1 MKWRVDD
8 LWSVNEEACVSA
20 PRDASIS
27 VGMRLRDD
35 SDHDVLA
42 KRVSYGHF
50 GVVAFGPD
58 RRNEDR
64 VTALKSLR
72 ASLLYRPNVY
82 ERFIDDGLLWMGLW
96 PHPNIVRV
104 YGVAMMADAE
114 RSARPFIA
122 MESEGQGTLRD
133 WLNHGR
139 LSHEVALAWA
149 QCVAAGLTYLHEPD
163 PAYLRTTALAHRDL
177 KPEHVQIKTSG
188 VAALTDF
195 GLSRVL
201 AESARAEHLLPFVD
215 VNAAP
220 TETQALQTPAG
231 VMLGTP
237 AYMAPEQWTSARAV
251 GAPADVYA
259 LGVMLYELLVGRHP
273 LLDLERRHSQL
284 EWRLA
289 HERQA
294 PQPLQALD
302 TNLPEALEALALAC
316 LAKDPA
322 KRPGARAVWDQLR
335 WVARSLGAPLWDA
348 PETVTHIPYNE
359 LVYWSNWSNAHTYFE
374 RWDEALERNDRAR
387 ALNPQATPTL
397 RTRGDIFVGL
407 QRYDEAEAFY
417 QAALLHATTDDERGS
432 VWGQLGAMHNEA
444 GYDALAEG
452 NHAAAIARCEQAD
465 AAFAKQ
471 VKLAPHDADANFNRA
486 VNQRLWAV
494 AEEERGQIAAAVE
507 QLNLAEFYASDA
519 ARLGDTAAWE
529 YEQTITEHLQQLK
542 ESDMLVKTDP

>member
-1 MKWRVDD
+1 
-8 LWSVNEEACVSA
+8 
-20 PRDASIS
+20 
-27 VGMRLRDD
+27 MRLRDV

-42 KRVSYGHF
+42 KRVSHGHF

-64 VTALKSLR
+64 ATALKSLR

-82 ERFIDDGLLWMGLW
+82 ERFIDDGLQWMGLW

-104 YGVAMMADAE
+104 YGVAVMADAE

-122 MESEGQGTLRD
+122 MDAEGQGTLRD

-139 LSHEVALAWA
+139 LSREVALAWA
-149 QCVAAGLTYLHEPD
+149 QCVAAGLAYLHEPD
-163 PAYLRTTALAHRDL
+163 QTYLRMAPLAHRDL
-177 KPEHVQIKTSG
+177 KPEHVHIQTSG

-220 TETQALQTPAG
+220 TETQALQTPSG

-237 AYMAPEQWTSARAV
+237 AYMAPEQWMSAHDV
-251 GAPADVYA
+251 GTPADVYA
-259 LGVMLYELLVGRHP
+259 LGVMLYELLVRRHP
-273 LLDLERRHSQL
+273 LLDLERRYSQL

-289 HERQA
+289 HERQV
-294 PQPLQALD
+294 PQPLRALD
-302 TNLPEALEALALAC
+302 PELPESLDALALAC

-322 KRPGARAVWDQLR
+322 KRPSARAVWDQLR
-335 WVARSLGAPLWDA
+335 WLARSLEAPVWDA

-359 LVYWSNWSNAHTYFE
+359 LVYWSNWSNAYTYFE
-374 RWDEALERNDRAR
+374 RWGEALKRNDRAF
-387 ALNPQATPTL
+387 AIDPQAAPTL

-407 QRYDEAEAFY
+407 QRYEEAEAYY
-417 QAALLHATTDDERGS
+417 QAALQYAATDDERGS

-444 GYDALAEG
+444 GYDALAEENYAG
-452 NHAAAIARCEQAD
+452 AIARCEQAD
-465 AAFAKQ
+465 AAFATQ
-471 VKLAPHDADANFNRA
+471 MTLAPHDPDAPFNRA

-494 AEEERGQIAAAVE
+494 AEEERGQIAAARG
-507 QLNLAEFYASDA
+507 QLNLAEFYASGA

-529 YEQTITEHLQQLK
+529 YEQVITDHLQQLSD
-542 ESDMLVKTDP
+542 SDMLVKTDP